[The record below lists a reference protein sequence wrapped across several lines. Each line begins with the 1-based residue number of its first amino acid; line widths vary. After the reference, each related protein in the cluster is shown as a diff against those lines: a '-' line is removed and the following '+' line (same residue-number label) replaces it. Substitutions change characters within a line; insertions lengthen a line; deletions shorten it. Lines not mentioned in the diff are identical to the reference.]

1 MNDSIPPTPA
11 PTPAPTVA
19 TTAEAVVDSA
29 ALVAVESL
37 PPAAPITVK
46 PRRRRWKKT
55 HCTLLV
61 LLTIVLFAWI
71 TSAFYLLTVQ
81 VPRVGQVILGGG
93 AITVWTLEQKTLQQN
108 AKNYF
113 VREGPWKLQWAWPIA
128 QGYTVDAGSERF
140 RNGESLG
147 WHAPRKPE
155 FFLRPYTSRSPSSW
169 FIRFPLWLV
178 VLPLTL
184 LIAMLR
190 FLHVRSPFIPICERC
205 GYNLKGIAPDAKNKI
220 LCPECGKLNAGTFG

>member
-1 MNDSIPPTPA
+1 MNDSIPPTPH
-11 PTPAPTVA
+11 PTPTAPA
-19 TTAEAVVDSA
+19 ITA
-29 ALVAVESL
+29 ESL
-37 PPAAPITVK
+37 PPAAPIAVK

-55 HCTLLV
+55 HCSLLV
-61 LLTIVLFAWI
+61 LLVIVLFAWI

-93 AITVWTLEQKTLQQN
+93 AITIWTLEQKTLQQN

-169 FIRFPLWLV
+169 FFRFPLWLV

-184 LIAMLR
+184 LIATLR

-205 GYNLKGIAPDAKNKI
+205 GYNLKGIAPGAERKI
-220 LCPECGKLNAGTFG
+220 LCPECGKLSAGTFG